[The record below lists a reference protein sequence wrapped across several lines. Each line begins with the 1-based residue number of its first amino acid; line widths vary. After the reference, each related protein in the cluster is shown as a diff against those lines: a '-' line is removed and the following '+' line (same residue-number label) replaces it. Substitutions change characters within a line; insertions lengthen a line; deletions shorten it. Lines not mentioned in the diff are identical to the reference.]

1 MAENEYIPEQE
12 SIIEDAFESVSKRA
26 KENTKKEKSS
36 EKTVKAKSQPK
47 LPEVKFDSKKIKII
61 FGTLLLI
68 SSLFIFV
75 ACISYLFTWQN
86 DQDRILNKSFFDLTF
101 R

>member
-47 LPEVKFDSKKIKII
+47 PEFSAFSSFWLAIK
-61 FGTLLLI
+61 GRVTRV
-68 SSLFIFV
+68 S
-75 ACISYLFTWQN
+75 A
-86 DQDRILNKSFFDLTF
+86 KS
-101 R
+101 